1 MIYVYALSD
10 PLTAAP
16 TGLGVDGAP
25 LRVVATKTL
34 AAVVSDR
41 DAVPV
46 AVDEHALWAHERVV
60 EELMLDRAVLP
71 MRFGSIVRDDASVT
85 RLLVTREQE
94 LTEAL
99 RRVGGAV
106 ELGVRATWPAQET
119 TSHEVAPAASGPGA
133 AYLLARS
140 RRDRRVRALAEQLD
154 RSLVDLSRCRV
165 HRLPTSPDAPLRA
178 AYLVE
183 EEHVDTFRG
192 RIATLERDVG
202 DADIVCTGPWP
213 PYSFTGGQA
222 W

>member
-1 MIYVYALSD
+1 VIYVYAVTEPVACAPAERGLEG
-10 PLTAAP
+10 AA
-16 TGLGVDGAP
+16 
-25 LRVVATKTL
+25 LRVVATESL

-41 DAVPV
+41 EAVPL

-71 MRFGSIVRDDASVT
+71 MRFGSILGDDAAVT
-85 RLLVTREQE
+85 RLLVTRQQE

-106 ELGVRATWPAQET
+106 ELGVRVAWPAQET
-119 TSHEVAPAASGPGA
+119 TGDEAARAAPGPGA
-133 AYLLARS
+133 AYLLERWRS
-140 RRDRRVRALAEQLD
+140 DRRVRSLAEQLD
-154 RSLVDLSRCRV
+154 RSLVELSRARV
-165 HRLPTSPDAPLRA
+165 QRLPRSPDAPLRA

-192 RIATLERDVG
+192 RIATLGRDVA
-202 DADIVCTGPWP
+202 DAHIVCTGPWP

>member
-1 MIYVYALSD
+1 VIYVYAVTE
-10 PLTAAP
+10 PVGCAP
-16 TGLGVDGAP
+16 TERGLEGEP
-25 LRVVATKTL
+25 LRVVATESL

-41 DAVPV
+41 EAVQL

-71 MRFGSIVRDDASVT
+71 MRFGSVLGDDAAIR
-85 RLLVTREQE
+85 RLLVTRQHE

-106 ELGVRATWPAQET
+106 ELGVRVAWPEQET
-119 TSHEVAPAASGPGA
+119 TSDEVTRAAPGPGA

-154 RSLVDLSRCRV
+154 RSLVDLSRARV
-165 HRLPTSPDAPLRA
+165 QRLPRSPHAPLRA

-183 EEHVDTFRG
+183 EEHVDTFRV
-192 RIATLERDVG
+192 RIATLERDVV
-202 DADIVCTGPWP
+202 DAHIVCTGPWP